1 MRDPKNW
8 NDKQREVDQWLSA
21 LGHPERGPL
30 FLYVVGTNGKGS
42 TGRALA
48 RALGDLTGLK
58 VGHFLSPHIHKYNE
72 RMMMG
77 EDPIDDRSLEEVQE
91 EVNRAEREYYLP
103 PLPYFI
109 HSFVEAMVAFKDLK
123 IAVIEAGIGALE
135 DVTNIL
141 PFEAV
146 LLTTMSLDHTNVLG
160 HRLEDIAF
168 QKASAVI
175 PGKTLFSTNQAPEA
189 RKVIEDLARKAGS
202 PILFFDPAWVKEAR
216 VEFQEEEVPSDAGL
230 WTMTFHYDHG
240 WLSGPYRSCMVGLH
254 QVQNLGSALSAM
266 EVLMDPDREEFA
278 RLHAFFLSRD
288 RAWIK
293 ERIRESLAK
302 VYLPGRLEL
311 LSRDPFILID
321 GAHNDQAISL
331 LMDNLT
337 WLGLTKGGKWGPP
350 ALVYGT
356 HDDKV
361 SDRMR
366 EEIFH
371 FVDATY
377 PVEVEEV
384 SDEDRVREVGEA
396 IVQALADKP
405 RRPIL
410 VAGSLYLLD
419 GASHYLAQ
427 EGKIE

>member
-8 NDKQREVDQWLSA
+8 NEKQREVDQWLSA

-30 FLYVVGTNGKGS
+30 FLYIVGTNGKGS

-48 RALGDLTGLK
+48 RSLGDLTGLK

-72 RMMMG
+72 RIMMG
-77 EDPIDDRSLEEVQE
+77 NRPIDDKHLEMIQDQLDRVEQDRNLPSLS
-91 EVNRAEREYYLP
+91 
-103 PLPYFI
+103 YFI

-160 HRLEDIAF
+160 NRLEDIAF

-175 PGKTLFSTNQAPEA
+175 PGKTLLSTNQTPEA
-189 RKVIEDLARKAGS
+189 REVIEDLARKAGS
-202 PILFFDPAWVKEAR
+202 PVLFFDPAWVKEAR
-216 VEFQEEEVPSDAGL
+216 VEFQEEGFPSDTGL
-230 WTMTFHYDHG
+230 WTMTFHYDRG
-240 WLSGPYRSCMVGLH
+240 WLSGSYRSRMVGLH

-278 RLHAFFLSRD
+278 RLHAFFLSGE

-293 ERIRESLAK
+293 ERIRKSLAK

-337 WLGLTKGGKWGPP
+337 WLGLTKGGRWGAP
-350 ALVYGT
+350 ALIYGT

-361 SDRMR
+361 SEEKR
-366 EEIFH
+366 EEIFS

-377 PVEVEEV
+377 PVDVEEV

-396 IVQALADKP
+396 IVQSLVDSP
-405 RRPIL
+405 HRPIL

-419 GASHYLAQ
+419 GASHYLA
-427 EGKIE
+427 EKREK